1 MRKLGLIVNPIAG
14 MGGRVGLKG
23 TDGPEML
30 RKAIE
35 LGAKPWAEER
45 GAEAMAVLSAL
56 RDSIEIYTY
65 PRQMGENSCR
75 RAGIEP
81 IVIGSIGEETT
92 AEDTVRAAREMMKLG
107 VDILLFVGGDGT
119 ARDICRAVGTE
130 LVTLGIPAGV
140 KVYSS
145 VFAASPRAGGE
156 LALKFLRGEISEV
169 VEAEVLDIDE
179 EAFRQG
185 RLSVKLHGYLKI
197 PYDSGFIPGGKVPS
211 SHSESYDREAIAAE
225 LLETMEDDVIYLIG
239 PGSTTKEVMR
249 ALSLD
254 YSPLGVDAVLNR
266 KLIGK
271 DLNEKQILE
280 LISGRKAKVVV
291 TPIGGQGYVFG
302 RGNQQISPEVLR
314 RLGKENVIIVATR
327 GKLESLRGRPM
338 LLDTGDDA
346 LDRELAGYYK
356 VISGYREY
364 TIYKVAP
371 ASPDLASED

>member
-1 MRKLGLIVNPIAG
+1 MRKLGIIVNPIAG

-30 RKAIE
+30 KKAIE

-45 GAEAMAVLSAL
+45 GAEALKSLLSL
-56 RDSIEIYTY
+56 KDSIEIYAY

-75 RAGIEP
+75 KAGFEP
-81 IVIGSIGEETT
+81 VVLGSIGEETT
-92 AEDTVRAAREMMKLG
+92 AEDTVRAAIEMMNLG

-119 ARDICRAVGTE
+119 ARDVCRAVGTKIIS
-130 LVTLGIPAGV
+130 LGIPAGV

-156 LALKFLRGEISEV
+156 LALKFLKGEVTETI
-169 VEAEVLDIDE
+169 EAEVLDIDE
-179 EAFRQG
+179 DSFRQG
-185 RLSVKLHGYLKI
+185 RLSVKLYGYLRI
-197 PYDSGFIPGGKVPS
+197 PNDSSYIPGGKVPS

-225 LLETMEDDVIYLIG
+225 LLEIMEDDVIYLIG
-239 PGSTTKEVMR
+239 PGSTTKEVMK
-249 ALSLD
+249 ALNLEF
-254 YSPLGVDAVLNR
+254 SPLGVDAIMNK
-266 KLIGK
+266 KLVGK

-280 LISGRKAKVVV
+280 LISNRKAKVIV

-314 RLGKENVIIVATR
+314 RIGRENIIIVATR
-327 GKLESLRGRPM
+327 GKLESIRGRPM
-338 LLDTGDDA
+338 LLDTGDEL
-346 LDRELAGYYK
+346 LDRELAGYYR

-364 TIYKVAP
+364 TVYKVVP
-371 ASPDLASED
+371 AVPDILSG